1 MANKKYTV
9 YSIAFAVTFLM
20 GCKEENKKATESPI
34 QIFSNARFGMFIHWD
49 MSSVAGTEISWSRKG
64 SKPLD
69 ITGDSAGY
77 VADTAYD
84 NLYKKFNPTNFD
96 ATKWVQLAKD
106 AGMKYIV
113 YTTKHH
119 GGFCMWDTKQTDYNI
134 MNTSFHRDVVKEL
147 SEACH
152 KAGLMFGLYYSPRDW
167 HQPDYGVGDNKKYVA
182 YMNNELRELLTNYG
196 KVDIIWWDSYGKGNL
211 DSFWRIGET
220 YKLVKGLQPDIIMNN
235 RLAELGYY
243 NKQPA
248 AFVGDWDTP
257 EQTIGN
263 FQNNRH
269 WESCMSIVKTP
280 DGGGWSYRPDGTLRS
295 FDECVHALVSCAV
308 GDGNLLLDVG
318 PNQLGE
324 IPADQSSR
332 LLQMGDWLK
341 KYGASIYGTRGGPYK
356 NGDWGGSTYNGN
368 TVYLHIGKW
377 NTDKL
382 ILPALHSKVLKCTNL
397 SNPENV
403 ATFEQTDKN
412 LIIHLPVNKQ
422 DSVDTIIMLELD
434 GSAANEMKNN
444 NPLEMK

>member
-1 MANKKYTV
+1 MTIKKNIFYH
-9 YSIAFAVTFLM
+9 IAFGIICLM
-20 GCKEENKKATESPI
+20 GCKEENKQAAESPI
-34 QIFSNARFGMFIHWD
+34 EIFSDARFGMFIHWD

-69 ITGDSAGY
+69 ITGDTAGY

-96 ATKWVQLAKD
+96 AAKWVQLAKD

-113 YTTKHH
+113 FTAKHH

-134 MNTSFHRDVVKEL
+134 MSTSFHRDVVKEL
-147 SEACH
+147 SEACR

-167 HQPDYGVGDNKKYVA
+167 HQPDYGIGDNKKYVA

-211 DSFWRIGET
+211 DIFWRIGET
-220 YKLVKGLQPDIIMNN
+220 YKLVKELQPDIMMNN
-235 RLAELGYY
+235 RLAELGDY
-243 NKQPA
+243 NKQPE

-269 WESCMSIVKTP
+269 WESCMSIVKTR

-295 FDECVHALVSCAV
+295 FDECIHALVSCAV

-324 IPADQSSR
+324 IPADQSAR

-341 KYGASIYGTRGGPYK
+341 KYGKSIYGTYGGPYK
-356 NGDWGGSTYNGN
+356 NGEWGGSTYTGK
-368 TVYLHIGKW
+368 TIYLHIERW
-377 NTDKL
+377 NEDKL
-382 ILPALHSKVLKCTNL
+382 LLPALHSKVLECSNL
-397 SNPENV
+397 SNAESTV
-403 ATFEQTDKN
+403 AFEQTDKN
-412 LIIHLPVNKQ
+412 LIINLPSNKQ
-422 DSVDTIIMLELD
+422 DSIDTIVELKLD
-434 GSAANEMKNN
+434 SNASNEMKNN
-444 NPLEMK
+444 NPIEMK